1 MDNAVQTMN
10 DDALFA
16 MIMKEN
22 MGDDAKKE
30 NMGDD
35 AGKCGDDEEKKR
47 HWVRRSARKRCEKK
61 EEKSEEPCVLD
72 SAKTKS
78 KRKCDK
84 WTIEEQNSFFTGMD
98 MYKR

>member
-16 MIMKEN
+16 MIM
-22 MGDDAKKE
+22 KE

-47 HWVRRSARKRCEKK
+47 HWVRRSARKRCERQ
-61 EEKSEEPCVLD
+61 EEKLEEPCVLA

-78 KRKCDK
+78 KRKFDK